1 MLKYS
6 RVFVVFSTPLLTR
19 INQVTL
25 TLKMLTEKEM
35 LGETAVEKAAETEIT
50 FTKKQRKIL
59 DVTGKRRLYSRR
71 RCIIW
76 ERLTG
81 LRMLWKC
88 ARRPRRFL
96 FDGVAEHYRKW
107 KLWADLEPEL

>member
-19 INQVTL
+19 INQV
-25 TLKMLTEKEM
+25 MLTEKEM

-50 FTKKQRKIL
+50 FTKKQMKIL
-59 DVTGKRRLYSRR
+59 DVMGKRRLYSRR

-76 ERLTG
+76 ECLTG

-96 FDGVAEHYRKW
+96 FDGVAEHYWKW
-107 KLWADLEPEL
+107 KLWEDLEPEL